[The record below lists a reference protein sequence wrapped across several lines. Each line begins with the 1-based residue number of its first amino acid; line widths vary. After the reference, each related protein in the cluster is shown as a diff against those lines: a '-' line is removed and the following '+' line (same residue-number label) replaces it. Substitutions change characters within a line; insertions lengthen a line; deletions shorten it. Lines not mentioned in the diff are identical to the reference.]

1 MVMKLR
7 EMNASKNL
15 IAGFRRSRAE
25 IVEDLEAASNNS
37 VEWPHLAANG
47 REGSE
52 SQKSALEFVGK

>member
-7 EMNASKNL
+7 EKNPSKDL
-15 IAGFRRSRAE
+15 TAGFRRSRAA

-52 SQKSALEFVGK
+52 F